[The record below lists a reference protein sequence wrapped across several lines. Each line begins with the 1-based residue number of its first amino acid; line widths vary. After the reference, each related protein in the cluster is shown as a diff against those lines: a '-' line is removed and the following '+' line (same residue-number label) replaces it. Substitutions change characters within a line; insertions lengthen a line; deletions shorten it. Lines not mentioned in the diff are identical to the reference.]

1 MKKCDKDAASVFI
14 QARVLTYCQII
25 FVNDCLQSVKKYTGI
40 RLMQS
45 SSVSRR
51 VVQCLDAITLSVMY
65 SFKKVAVTEYN
76 FQTGNSQTLRRKS
89 LKIILIIC

>member
-1 MKKCDKDAASVFI
+1 MKRCDKDAASVCI
-14 QARVLTYCQII
+14 QARVLSYCQII
-25 FVNDCLQSVKKYTGI
+25 FVNDCLQSVKKYI

-45 SSVSRR
+45 SSVSRHF
-51 VVQCLDAITLSVMY
+51 VQCLDAITLSVMY